1 MLKDRT
7 QEVVRVKAKGII
19 SSLMALSVLT
29 GAAGAFAQE
38 DERDA
43 MAERLAPVG
52 KLCLQGQ
59 ECGTAV
65 LLAAADA
72 SVEEEAAASEVD
84 SASSIDTAALYASA
98 GCAVCHAN
106 GIAGA
111 PKLGDSAAWAA
122 RLAKGTDALYASAI
136 NGIGAMPAKGGR
148 PTLSDEEVMAL
159 VDYMIAEGQ

>member
-1 MLKDRT
+1 M
-7 QEVVRVKAKGII
+7 I
-19 SSLMALSVLT
+19 SGLVALCVLT
-29 GAAGAFAQE
+29 GATGAFAQE
-38 DERDA
+38 DEREA
-43 MAERLAPVG
+43 MAKRLAPVG

-65 LLAAADA
+65 LLAAADVA
-72 SVEEEAAASEVD
+72 DVEEEAVASEAD
-84 SASSIDTAALYASA
+84 ANANSSIDTAALYSGA

-111 PKLGDSAAWAA
+111 PKMGDSAAWTA

-148 PTLSDEEVMAL
+148 PNLSEEEVMAL
-159 VDYMIAEGQ
+159 VDYMIAEE